1 MRRVREEFD
10 DGKKTR
16 TFLFSVPEFLLP
28 DVWQRLRTHFP
39 LVVEEAAQQVDLHA
53 GHHHHHRHVGER
65 PDIDAVVVALLQ
77 VAVPRLEGLQHRLN
91 LQTLP

>member
-16 TFLFSVPEFLLP
+16 TFLFSVPEFFLP
-28 DVWQRLRTHFP
+28 DVWQRLHACFP
-39 LVVEEAAQQVDLHA
+39 LVVEEAAQHVDLHA
-53 GHHHHHRHVGER
+53 GHHHHHYHVGER

-77 VAVPRLEGLQHRLN
+77 VAVTRLEGLQHCLN